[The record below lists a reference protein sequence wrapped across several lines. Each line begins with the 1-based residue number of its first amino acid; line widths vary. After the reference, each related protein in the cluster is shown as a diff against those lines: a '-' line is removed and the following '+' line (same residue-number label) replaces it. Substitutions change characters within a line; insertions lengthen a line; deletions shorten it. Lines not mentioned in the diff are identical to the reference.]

1 MGPAAFGLLFHL
13 FGINILADDLPETEL
28 NTTLSNNATAVV
40 KILKDNLVTLGL
52 NSTNIMDEK
61 EEGMSTLAVIV
72 ETLPGIPFLL
82 MATCVLGAIVA
93 ALFLD
98 NITKGMDDQE
108 PQHPSGPKVEEVGGN
123 SSSFQSENSE
133 TKMEIK
139 SNSNSSIS
147 SLADVNGV
155 KVELTELT
163 GCEAEEEEEEE
174 EEKIKVEV
182 EEGKKIHINGRT
194 IKASYAA

>member
-1 MGPAAFGLLFHL
+1 M
-13 FGINILADDLPETEL
+13 ADDLPGTEL

-52 NSTNIMDEK
+52 NSTNIMDEEE

>member
-1 MGPAAFGLLFHL
+1 M
-13 FGINILADDLPETEL
+13 ADDLPGTEL
-28 NTTLSNNATAVV
+28 NATLSNNATAVV

-52 NSTNIMDEK
+52 NSTNIMDEEEE

-174 EEKIKVEV
+174 EKIKVEV

>member
-13 FGINILADDLPETEL
+13 FGINILADDLTGTEL

-40 KILKDNLVTLGL
+40 KNLKDNLVTLGL
-52 NSTNIMDEK
+52 NSTNIMDKKE

-163 GCEAEEEEEEE
+163 GCEAEEEEEE
-174 EEKIKVEV
+174 KIKVEV

>member
-1 MGPAAFGLLFHL
+1 M
-13 FGINILADDLPETEL
+13 ADDLPGTEL
-28 NTTLSNNATAVV
+28 NATLSNNATAVV

-52 NSTNIMDEK
+52 NSTNIMDDE

-174 EEKIKVEV
+174 EKIKVEV

>member
-1 MGPAAFGLLFHL
+1 M
-13 FGINILADDLPETEL
+13 ADDLPGTEL

-52 NSTNIMDEK
+52 NSTNIMDDE

-174 EEKIKVEV
+174 EEEEKIKVEV

>member
-1 MGPAAFGLLFHL
+1 M
-13 FGINILADDLPETEL
+13 ADDLPGTEL

-52 NSTNIMDEK
+52 NSTNIMDKKE

-163 GCEAEEEEEEE
+163 GCEAEEAEEEEKIKVEVDE

>member
-1 MGPAAFGLLFHL
+1 M
-13 FGINILADDLPETEL
+13 ADDLPGTEL
-28 NTTLSNNATAVV
+28 NATLSNNATAVV

-52 NSTNIMDEK
+52 NSTNIMDEEEE

-163 GCEAEEEEEEE
+163 GCEAEEEE
-174 EEKIKVEV
+174 KIKVEV

>member
-1 MGPAAFGLLFHL
+1 M
-13 FGINILADDLPETEL
+13 ADDLPGTEL
-28 NTTLSNNATAVV
+28 NATLSNNATAVV

-61 EEGMSTLAVIV
+61 EGMSTLAVIV

-163 GCEAEEEEEEE
+163 GCEAEGAEE

>member
-1 MGPAAFGLLFHL
+1 M
-13 FGINILADDLPETEL
+13 ADDLPGTEL
-28 NTTLSNNATAVV
+28 NATLSNNATAVV

-61 EEGMSTLAVIV
+61 EEEMSTLAVIV

-163 GCEAEEEEEEE
+163 GCEAEEEEKIKVEE

>member
-1 MGPAAFGLLFHL
+1 M
-13 FGINILADDLPETEL
+13 ADDLPGTEL

-52 NSTNIMDEK
+52 NSTNIMDDE

-163 GCEAEEEEEEE
+163 GCEAEEAEE

>member
-13 FGINILADDLPETEL
+13 FGINILADDLPGTEL
-28 NTTLSNNATAVV
+28 NATLSNNATAVV

-52 NSTNIMDEK
+52 NSTNIMDKKE

-163 GCEAEEEEEEE
+163 GCEAEEEE
-174 EEKIKVEV
+174 KIKVEV

>member
-1 MGPAAFGLLFHL
+1 M
-13 FGINILADDLPETEL
+13 ADDLPGTEL
-28 NTTLSNNATAVV
+28 NATLSNNATAVV

-52 NSTNIMDEK
+52 NSTNIMDEEEE

-163 GCEAEEEEEEE
+163 GCEAEEEEEE
-174 EEKIKVEV
+174 KIKVEV

>member
-1 MGPAAFGLLFHL
+1 M
-13 FGINILADDLPETEL
+13 ADDLPGTEL

-52 NSTNIMDEK
+52 NSTKDK

-163 GCEAEEEEEEE
+163 GCEAEEEE
-174 EEKIKVEV
+174 KIKVEV

>member
-1 MGPAAFGLLFHL
+1 M
-13 FGINILADDLPETEL
+13 ADDLPGTEL

-52 NSTNIMDEK
+52 NSTNIMDDEE

-163 GCEAEEEEEEE
+163 GCEAEEEEKIKVEVEE